1 MTTHGKKYREVKT
14 KIDAGKKYSL
24 DEAISSV
31 LASHYVNFDESVDVA
46 MVMGLDPRKADQNV
60 RGSVVLPHGTGR
72 TQRVL
77 VIAKGEKAK
86 EAEEAKADYIGAED
100 VIERIQSGWL
110 DFDKVVSTPD
120 MMSMVGRI
128 GKILGP
134 RGMMPNAKTGTIT
147 FEVAKAV
154 KDIKA
159 GKVDFR
165 VDKGGVIHA
174 PLGRVSFG
182 QDKIRENFVVFS
194 EALLRL
200 KPATSKGAY
209 VRSVALSSTM
219 GPGVKVDPIEVKG
232 TTA

>member
-1 MTTHGKKYREVKT
+1 MTSHGKKYCKVKT
-14 KIDAGKKYSL
+14 KIDAGKKYNL
-24 DEAISSV
+24 DEAINSV
-31 LASHYVNFDESVDVA
+31 LATHYANFDESVDVA
-46 MVMGLDPRKADQNV
+46 VVTGLDPRKADQNV

-100 VIERIQSGWL
+100 AIERIQSGWL

-182 QDKIRENFVVFS
+182 QDKIRENFVAFA

-209 VRSVALSSTM
+209 VRSVALSTTM
-219 GPGVKVDPIEVKG
+219 GPGVKVDPAEVKG
-232 TTA
+232 STA

>member
-1 MTTHGKKYREVKT
+1 MTGHGKKYREVKA
-14 KIDAGKKYSL
+14 KIDVGKKYAL
-24 DEAISSV
+24 DEAIATV
-31 LASHYVNFDESVDVA
+31 LATHYASFDESIDIA

-86 EAEEAKADYIGAED
+86 EAEEAGADYIGAED

-120 MMSMVGRI
+120 MMSKVGRI

-134 RGMMPNAKTGTIT
+134 RGKMPNAKTGTIT

-182 QDKIRENFVVFS
+182 QDKIKENFVTFAETV
-194 EALLRL
+194 LRL

-209 VRSVALSSTM
+209 IQGVALSTTM
-219 GPGVKVDPIEVKG
+219 GPGVDVDPVEVKG
-232 TTA
+232 STV